1 MKSHNGGIHRSL
13 LQNGLG
19 ICTSVGGLAPSAEC
33 TTQYA
38 QSELCTC
45 SACAR
50 EINKHQLT
58 GPECLSSITGLWDP
72 HIQKMSKLL
81 HHYFSSLL
89 AQSESRTSKQ

>member
-19 ICTSVGGLAPSAEC
+19 ICTSVGGPAPSSEC
-33 TTQYA
+33 TNHSMHKVNFA
-38 QSELCTC
+38 R

-58 GPECLSSITGLWDP
+58 GPERLSSITGLQNP

-89 AQSESRTSKQ
+89 PQSESRTSKQ